1 LVGKAAVSWSFGLIK
16 ELFVAS
22 FHKVEKIVHCTF
34 SRSGR
39 MATNLQRMQIMM
51 EEIGP
56 VMPSIEAVIQ
66 SEEKNWAIQFDDQ
79 SIVMLEWAEKPDRVV
94 LTAML
99 GAPSESMQLS
109 VYETLLCYNL
119 LWKDTGG
126 VKMALSGPG
135 GELILLYELFS
146 TDLTLNELQTVL
158 TNFVSIAQVWSVYV
172 TGESDQPAGTVPGSM
187 DMLQLGA

>member
-1 LVGKAAVSWSFGLIK
+1 
-16 ELFVAS
+16 
-22 FHKVEKIVHCTF
+22 
-34 SRSGR
+34 

-99 GAPSESMQLS
+99 GTPSESMQLS

-158 TNFVSIAQVWSVYV
+158 SNFVSIAQVWSVYV
-172 TGESDQPAGTVPGSM
+172 TGESEQPVGSVPGSV

>member
-1 LVGKAAVSWSFGLIK
+1 
-16 ELFVAS
+16 
-22 FHKVEKIVHCTF
+22 
-34 SRSGR
+34 
-39 MATNLQRMQIMM
+39 MATNLERMQIMM

-56 VMPSIEAVIQ
+56 SLPEIEAVIQ
-66 SEEKNWAIQFDDQ
+66 SEDKNWAIQFSDQ
-79 SIVMLEWAEKPDRVV
+79 AIVMLEWAENPDRVV
-94 LTAML
+94 LTSLL

-135 GELILLYELFS
+135 GDLVVIYELFS
-146 TDLTLNELQTVL
+146 TDLTLGELQTVL
-158 TNFVSIAQVWSVYV
+158 TNFVSIAQIWTVYV
-172 TGESDQPAGTVPGSM
+172 TGESEQPGMSLPGAV

>member
-1 LVGKAAVSWSFGLIK
+1 
-16 ELFVAS
+16 
-22 FHKVEKIVHCTF
+22 
-34 SRSGR
+34 
-39 MATNLQRMQIMM
+39 MATNLERMQIMM

-56 VMPSIEAVIQ
+56 NMTEIEAVIQ

-79 SIVMLEWAEKPDRVV
+79 SIIMLEWADNPDRVV

-99 GAPSESMQLS
+99 GTPTESMQLS

-135 GELILLYELFS
+135 GELVLLYELFS
-146 TDLTLNELQTVL
+146 VNLSLNELQTVL
-158 TNFVSIAQVWSVYV
+158 ANFVSIAQVWSVYV
-172 TGESDQPAGTVPGSM
+172 TGESDQAAPSLPSSLE
-187 DMLQLGA
+187 MLHLGA

>member
-1 LVGKAAVSWSFGLIK
+1 
-16 ELFVAS
+16 
-22 FHKVEKIVHCTF
+22 
-34 SRSGR
+34 
-39 MATNLQRMQIMM
+39 MATNLERMQIMM

-56 VMPSIEAVIQ
+56 SLPEIEAVIQ
-66 SEEKNWAIQFDDQ
+66 SEDKNWAIQFSDQ
-79 SIVMLEWAEKPDRVV
+79 AIVMLEWAEDPDRVV
-94 LTAML
+94 LTSLL

-135 GELILLYELFS
+135 GDLVVIYELFAG
-146 TDLTLNELQTVL
+146 DLTLGELQTVL
-158 TNFVSIAQVWSVYV
+158 TNFVSIAQIWTVYV
-172 TGESDQPAGTVPGSM
+172 TGESEQPGMQLPGSM

>member
-1 LVGKAAVSWSFGLIK
+1 
-16 ELFVAS
+16 
-22 FHKVEKIVHCTF
+22 
-34 SRSGR
+34 

-99 GAPSESMQLS
+99 GTPSESMQMS

-158 TNFVSIAQVWSVYV
+158 ANFVSIAQVWSVYV
-172 TGESDQPAGTVPGSM
+172 TGESEQPVGSVPGSV

>member
-1 LVGKAAVSWSFGLIK
+1 M
-16 ELFVAS
+16 
-22 FHKVEKIVHCTF
+22 T
-34 SRSGR
+34 
-39 MATNLQRMQIMM
+39 TNLERMQIMM

-56 VMPSIEAVIQ
+56 IMSEIEAVIQ

-79 SIVMLEWAEKPDRVV
+79 SIVMLEWIENPDRVV

-99 GAPSESMQLS
+99 GTPTESMQLS

-135 GELILLYELFS
+135 GELVLLYELFS
-146 TDLTLNELQTVL
+146 SNLALNELQTVL

-172 TGESDQPAGTVPGSM
+172 TGESDQAAPALPSSL
-187 DMLQLGA
+187 DMLHLGA

>member
-1 LVGKAAVSWSFGLIK
+1 
-16 ELFVAS
+16 
-22 FHKVEKIVHCTF
+22 
-34 SRSGR
+34 
-39 MATNLQRMQIMM
+39 MATNLERMQIMM
-51 EEIGP
+51 KEIGP
-56 VMPSIEAVIQ
+56 IMSEIEAVIQ

-79 SIVMLEWAEKPDRVV
+79 SIIMLEWIENPDRVV

-99 GAPSESMQLS
+99 GTPTESMQLS

-135 GELILLYELFS
+135 GELVLLYELFS
-146 TDLTLNELQTVL
+146 ASLALNELQTVL

-172 TGESDQPAGTVPGSM
+172 TGESDQAAPALPSSL
-187 DMLQLGA
+187 DMLHLGA

>member
-1 LVGKAAVSWSFGLIK
+1 
-16 ELFVAS
+16 
-22 FHKVEKIVHCTF
+22 
-34 SRSGR
+34 
-39 MATNLQRMQIMM
+39 MATNLERMQIMM

-56 VMPSIEAVIQ
+56 SLPEIEAVIQ
-66 SEEKNWAIQFDDQ
+66 SDERYWAFQFSAQ
-79 SIVMLEWAEKPDRVV
+79 AIVVLEWAEDPDRVV
-94 LTAML
+94 LSSLL

-135 GELILLYELFS
+135 GDLVVIYEMFS
-146 TDLTLNELQTVL
+146 ADLTLGELQTVL
-158 TNFVSIAQVWSVYV
+158 TNFVNIAQIWTVYV
-172 TGESDQPAGTVPGSM
+172 TGESEQPGMQLPGSM

>member
-1 LVGKAAVSWSFGLIK
+1 
-16 ELFVAS
+16 
-22 FHKVEKIVHCTF
+22 
-34 SRSGR
+34 

-79 SIVMLEWAEKPDRVV
+79 AIVMLEWAEKPDRVV

-99 GAPSESMQLS
+99 GTPSESMQLS

-146 TDLTLNELQTVL
+146 TDLNLNELQTVL

-172 TGESDQPAGTVPGSM
+172 TGESEQPVGSLPGSV

>member
-1 LVGKAAVSWSFGLIK
+1 M
-16 ELFVAS
+16 AS
-22 FHKVEKIVHCTF
+22 HLE
-34 SRSGR
+34 
-39 MATNLQRMQIMM
+39 RMQIMM

-56 VMPSIEAVIQ
+56 SLPEIEAVIQ
-66 SEEKNWAIQFDDQ
+66 SEDKNWAIQFSDQ
-79 SIVMLEWAEKPDRVV
+79 AIVMLEWAEDPDRVV
-94 LTAML
+94 LTSLL

-135 GELILLYELFS
+135 GDLVVIYELFS
-146 TDLTLNELQTVL
+146 ADLTLGELQTVL
-158 TNFVSIAQVWSVYV
+158 TNFVSIAQIWTVYV
-172 TGESDQPAGTVPGSM
+172 TGESEQPGVPLPGSM